1 MSDEALFEEDYDC
14 AMTNK
19 RVIIHACD
27 VAVRLHRGGHSV
39 KRLHV
44 SCSGSPACGLT
55 LKGPGCPHPNET

>member
-19 RVIIHACD
+19 RVTIHACD
-27 VAVRLHRGGHSV
+27 LTLRSHHGSLEV
-39 KRLHV
+39 KRVHV

-55 LKGPGCPHPNET
+55 LKGPGGPHPNES